1 MGKLKLERIN
11 KIAVLGPHDRIN
23 FGDLLFPIML
33 DFALSKTFNSK
44 IELKKYSLIKADFS
58 YLGGFSSNSYKALT
72 KCINNNEIDTLIVA
86 GGESLAAKWS
96 NLYSYINPYYDY
108 FYQKKIL
115 KNNRIFRNIPKL
127 ILGNKT
133 EFPFIINTQNYKST
147 DLKIYY
153 NAVGGGRGLNKS
165 QIDTIS
171 IATLIG
177 LRDLSSYNYITKF
190 KQDEKF
196 VLVPDPAIILS
207 DVYPKLT
214 LEPFIEGE
222 YVFFQLSN
230 YKHQN
235 KIKEVVNQL
244 KEILKT
250 GLKVVLCPLGTAK
263 GHEDQIV
270 LKTISKELYHKNVV
284 LIEKQPSISQII
296 SLIANSRLYIGT
308 SLHGVI
314 TSMSYGVP
322 YMPLNP
328 SQKKVVS
335 FLETWSIPELNK
347 VYELESFH
355 DNFDEIIS
363 QDLKQ
368 KIKSNTESLKQKY
381 YDFVGEILET
391 LQK

>member
-72 KCINNNEIDTLIVA
+72 KCINNNEIDTVIVA

-108 FYQKKIL
+108 FYQKKFL

-177 LRDLSSYNYITKF
+177 LRDLSSYNYITNY
-190 KQDEKF
+190 KQDDKF
-196 VLVPDPAIILS
+196 ILIPDSAIILS
-207 DVYPKLT
+207 DVYSKST
-214 LEPFIEGE
+214 LKRKIKGE

-230 YKHQN
+230 FKHQN
-235 KIKEVVNQL
+235 KVERVIEQLREIIKG
-244 KEILKT
+244 
-250 GLKVVLCPLGTAK
+250 GLKIILCPLGTAK

-270 LKTISKELYHKNVV
+270 LNYIHSQLKDENVIFV
-284 LIEKQPSISQII
+284 DTQPSIEEII
-296 SLIANSRLYIGT
+296 SLIAHARIYIVT
-308 SLHGVI
+308 SLHGLI
-314 TSMSYGVP
+314 TSMSYGVS

-328 SQKKVVS
+328 TQKKLVS
-335 FLETWSIPELNK
+335 FLETWSISELK
-347 VYELESFH
+347 EVYELESFYE
-355 DNFDEIIS
+355 NFELIAS
-363 QDLKQ
+363 QDFKQ
-368 KIKSNTESLKQKY
+368 KILTNTDLLKSKY
-381 YDFVGEILET
+381 YDFVKKIVET
-391 LQK
+391 L